1 MDEQPSQTQQT
12 KHDISPASS
21 PFFEKKEEVIHMQS
35 KTNSYAIPIA
45 ILFGFALIAAAIFF
59 SGSKGVPAQQATA
72 NATTSQAAQATETK
86 PVRPVDSTD
95 HIRGNPNAPIVI
107 VEYADYDC
115 PFCKE
120 FDETMQQ
127 VMDKYGSSGKVAWVY
142 RQFPIQQLHPDAPRL
157 SLAAECVGKIGGNDA
172 FWKFSDLLFG
182 ERGVNDF
189 VDMSRLDE
197 FATKSG
203 ISSKTFEA
211 CLADGSTQAAVQ
223 ADFNDAVSAGAKGT
237 PYSVVLF
244 AGQEGIIN
252 GAQPFSYVRSV
263 LDTLIAKIDGNTST
277 STATSS

>member
-1 MDEQPSQTQQT
+1 MDEQPPQTQPV
-12 KHDISPASS
+12 KHDISPVSS
-21 PFFEKKEEVIHMQS
+21 PVFEEKKETYRNQNKM
-35 KTNSYAIPIA
+35 NSYAIPIA
-45 ILFGFALIAAAIFF
+45 ILFGFALIAAAIYF
-59 SGSKGVPAQQATA
+59 SGTRTAPMQQAT
-72 NATTSQAAQATETK
+72 NATTTQAAQATAAK
-86 PVRPVDSTD
+86 PIRPVDSTD
-95 HIRGNPNAPIVI
+95 HIRGNPNAPIMI

-120 FDETMQQ
+120 FHETMQQ
-127 VMDKYGSSGKVAWVY
+127 VMDKYGDSGKVAWVY

-157 SLAAECVGKIGGNDA
+157 SLAGECVGKIGGNDA

-182 ERGVNDF
+182 ERGVNEF

-203 ISSKTFEA
+203 VSAKAFEA

-223 ADFNDAVSAGAKGT
+223 ADFNDAIAAGAQGT

-252 GAQPFSYVRSV
+252 GAQSFQYVSSV
-263 LDTLIAKIDGNTST
+263 LDTLIAKLDGTAS
-277 STATSS
+277 SSAATSS